1 MGSGRFGY
9 KETAL
14 PEVGSLLPPV
24 AAGKRGVLWPSSRQA
39 AERAQ
44 SVALLVSL
52 AWMVLAQIGCVMF
65 WDAGFLP
72 RQAFRKAREDKP
84 GVDLFFPYDGHWNK
98 HGHSLAAET
107 VYQYL
112 RTMYP

>member
-1 MGSGRFGY
+1 VY

-24 AAGKRGVLWPSSRQA
+24 AEGKRGVMWNSSRQA

-65 WDAGFLP
+65 WDAGFLT
-72 RQAFRKAREDKP
+72 RQAALLHWLVVGVLPPAIALWTTETERTAR
-84 GVDLFFPYDGHWNK
+84 
-98 HGHSLAAET
+98 
-107 VYQYL
+107 
-112 RTMYP
+112 